1 MNKRGEYTMEK
12 FKICS
17 KCGAKIE
24 ADARFCTKC
33 GLKITGE
40 DFNQTNTMQGLPD
53 DSKFCSGCGASINSN
68 INEPAKKSKKKPLI
82 ICISILVL
90 ILIIVIVALAINNG
104 CGGSGTATGKNQK
117 PSVTEKTD
125 SKENKIDNKND
136 TETKSSQ
143 ENTENISQDNVKQ
156 DAESK
161 TGIVDVSGDTN
172 DANAVKLY
180 QNEVKSG
187 KCALFYINGSDIPL
201 CAYKSS
207 DGKKEILLVYNK
219 NNSSIDVFDMGDDTK
234 IYYDNDR
241 VMFKYTSVRDDC
253 TDYKVDVYS
262 IIGEVGGYGNT
273 FGPEGYAIDKRISGN
288 GEVTYSSGQDVCD
301 EAWYNDNIKVLDNMK
316 TVDYKYDSISDAY
329 AAIDKKE
336 IYIRKALAAYSEAA
350 AGKDCTVTYLMEKS
364 EIPVCIYET
373 TVGEQHLLA
382 YINGE
387 LVDIFAASRG
397 GTVNYNKKTSI
408 LRMDSEYGN
417 SESESHYFEYYQVT
431 DKGIEHLTDAFIYNK
446 YKDDGNGGTEA
457 CDFEYSIGDYNGND
471 EKLTEDE
478 FNKSLEKYGDS
489 ADFSKIYCGY
499 MGVYYAYSDLLAG
512 KDTELSW
519 KKSYMGGLN
528 SINDKCISTVLQDV
542 NNDGIPEVFCEW
554 DEGSVSYTMDYI
566 DKNGNVKQLFYVSS
580 IGLSTAD
587 GYVKIS
593 GGHSGIEFD
602 TVYKY
607 NNSTGD
613 YDIAFDG
620 VSQMKDDGN
629 GHSGITYTV
638 NDKQCSESEYNEAL
652 QQLVQK
658 ISFTDINFETMGR
671 SESPR
676 DSIKVYHQAEK

>member
-1 MNKRGEYTMEK
+1 MYCKN
-12 FKICS
+12 
-17 KCGAKIE
+17 CGK
-24 ADARFCTKC
+24 
-33 GLKITGE
+33 
-40 DFNQTNTMQGLPD
+40 QLPD

-68 INEPAKKSKKKPLI
+68 INEPTKKSKKKPLI

-90 ILIIVIVALAINNG
+90 ILIIVIAALAINNG
-104 CGGSGTATGKNQK
+104 RGGSGTATGKNQK

-201 CAYKSS
+201 CAYKRS

-241 VMFKYTSVRDDC
+241 VMFQYTSVRDDC
-253 TDYKVDVYS
+253 TDYNVDVYS
-262 IIGEVGGYGNT
+262 IIGEIGGYGNT

-301 EAWYNDNIKVLDNMK
+301 ADWYNDNIKVLDNMK
-316 TVDYKYDSISDAY
+316 TVDYKYNSISDAY

-350 AGKDCTVTYLMEKS
+350 AGNDCTVTYFMEKS
-364 EIPVCIYET
+364 KIPVCIYES

-387 LVDIFAASRG
+387 LVDIYAVSRG

-431 DKGIEHLTDAFIYNK
+431 DKGIEHLTDAFIDNK

-457 CDFEYSIGDYNGND
+457 CDFEYSLGNYNGND

-519 KKSYMGGLN
+519 KKSYMEGIN

-554 DEGSVSYTMDYI
+554 DEGNVSYTMDYI
-566 DKNGNVKQLFYVSS
+566 DKNGDVKQLFYMTS
-580 IGLSTAD
+580 IVLSTAD

-602 TVYKY
+602 TIYKY
-607 NNSTGD
+607 NDSTGD

-676 DSIKVYHQAEK
+676 DSIKGYHQAEK

>member
-1 MNKRGEYTMEK
+1 MEK

-53 DSKFCSGCGASINSN
+53 DSKFCSGCGASIKEN

-82 ICISILVL
+82 IGISILVL
-90 ILIIVIVALAINNG
+90 ILAIVIVIFAINNNKR
-104 CGGSGTATGKNQK
+104 GSGNATGKNQK

-125 SKENKIDNKND
+125 SRENKIDNEND
-136 TETKSSQ
+136 TETESIQ
-143 ENTENISQDNVKQ
+143 ENTENISQDNEKK
-156 DAESK
+156 DAESG

-172 DANAVKLY
+172 DTNAVNLY

-207 DGKKEILLVYNK
+207 DGKKEVLLVYNK
-219 NNSSIDVFDMGDDTK
+219 NNSNIDVFDMGDDTK
-234 IYYDNDR
+234 IYYDNDK
-241 VMFKYTSVRDDC
+241 VMFQYTSIKDDF
-253 TDYKVDVYS
+253 TDYNVDAYS

-301 EAWYNDNIKVLDNMK
+301 ADWYNDNIKVLDKMK

-336 IYIRKALAAYSEAA
+336 MYIRKALAAYNEAVD
-350 AGKDCTVTYLMEKS
+350 GNDCTVTYFIEKS
-364 EIPVCIYET
+364 QIPVCIYEST
-373 TVGEQHLLA
+373 AGEQHLLA

-397 GTVNYNKKTSI
+397 GNVNYNKKTSI
-408 LRMDSEYGN
+408 LRMDSSYGN
-417 SESESHYFEYYQVT
+417 SESESHYSEYYQVT
-431 DKGIEHLTDAFIYNK
+431 ADGIKYLTDAFIYNK
-446 YKDDGNGGTEA
+446 YRDDGNGGTEA
-457 CDFEYSIGDYNGND
+457 CDFEYSIDDHNGND

-478 FNKSLEKYGDS
+478 FNKRLEKYGNS
-489 ADFSKIYCGY
+489 ADFSKIYCRY
-499 MGVYYAYSDLLAG
+499 SRVYYAYSDLLAG

-519 KKSYMGGLN
+519 KKSYISGLN

-566 DKNGNVKQLFYVSS
+566 DKNGDVKQLFYVSS
-580 IGLSTAD
+580 IDLSTAD

-593 GGHSGIEFD
+593 GGYLGVEYD
-602 TVYKY
+602 TIYKY
-607 NNSTGD
+607 NDSTGE

-620 VSQMKDDGN
+620 VSQMKDDG
-629 GHSGITYTV
+629 SGNSDITYTV

-652 QQLVQK
+652 QQFVQK
-658 ISFTDINFETMGR
+658 IAFTDINFETMGR

-676 DSIKVYHQAEK
+676 DAIKSYYQADN